1 MTESE
6 ESELERNGHGAKPL
20 IPKVVQNAAKAAAQA
35 QAQFAA
41 SRMLV
46 MVEAAERVMVQ

>member
-1 MTESE
+1 VNSSGTATG
-6 ESELERNGHGAKPL
+6 RNP
-20 IPKVVQNAAKAAAQA
+20 IPKVVQNAAKAATQA

-41 SRMLV
+41 SRMLA